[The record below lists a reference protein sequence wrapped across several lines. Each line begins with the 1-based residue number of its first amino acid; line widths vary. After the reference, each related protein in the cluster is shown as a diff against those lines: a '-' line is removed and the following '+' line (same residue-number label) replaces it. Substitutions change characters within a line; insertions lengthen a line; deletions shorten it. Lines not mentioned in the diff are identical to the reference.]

1 MHSTEERQQPVGE
14 REVEIVENRVA
25 PATRLGQ
32 AMVAGAGALFA
43 ISGIM
48 TLIRTG
54 IHSDL
59 SQPVVQMW
67 GHTHSPWLGII
78 EFVVGL
84 VLIGLGTSLWG
95 RRSAVV
101 IGVLLI
107 AVGVFALAS
116 PSNLP
121 KELAIDSTYGWIPLA
136 LGVVATVGALMPDG
150 MTRVREHRVERI

>member
-1 MHSTEERQQPVGE
+1 MHFTDERHSAVAE
-14 REVEIVENRVA
+14 REIEVVESRVA
-25 PATRLGQ
+25 PTARIGQ
-32 AMVAGAGALFA
+32 VMVAGAGALFA
-43 ISGIM
+43 ISGVM

-67 GHTHSPWLGII
+67 GHAHSPWLGII

-95 RRSAVV
+95 RRSSVV
-101 IGVLLI
+101 LGVLLI

-116 PSNLP
+116 PGNLP

-150 MTRVREHRVERI
+150 VTRMREHRVERV